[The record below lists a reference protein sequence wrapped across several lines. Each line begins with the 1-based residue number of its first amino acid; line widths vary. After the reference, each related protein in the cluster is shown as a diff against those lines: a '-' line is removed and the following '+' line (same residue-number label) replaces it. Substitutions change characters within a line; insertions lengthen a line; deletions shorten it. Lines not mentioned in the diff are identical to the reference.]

1 MNLETQALVL
11 PPELEKKIKYKKGS
25 GGKRRRRTY
34 LPFSFQIT

>member
-11 PPELEKKIKYKKGS
+11 SPELEKKIKYKKGR
-25 GGKRRRRTY
+25 GGGRTY